1 MKAAGTERIDGAV
14 RPVVEQILASLDL
27 ELYDLQAGPQM
38 VRILVDGSD
47 GVSSDDLA
55 TATRIISRR
64 LDEIDP
70 IPGTYTLEVSSP
82 GIERPLR
89 TPQHFRGAIGE
100 SVTVKCGP
108 GVEGDRRVNGIL
120 IAADDDE
127 ITVAIDD
134 PEGAQRTLRQL
145 DIAKARTTFAWD
157 STGSATR
164 KASRS

>member
-1 MKAAGTERIDGAV
+1 MKATGSDRIDGAV
-14 RPVVEQILASLDL
+14 RSVVESSLASLDL
-27 ELYDLQAGPQM
+27 ELYDLQTGPQL
-38 VRILVDGSD
+38 VRILVEGPD

-64 LDEIDP
+64 LDEVDP

-100 SVTVKCGP
+100 TVTVKCGP
-108 GVEGDRRVNGIL
+108 GVDGDRRVNGTL
-120 IAADDDE
+120 IAADDDG
-127 ITVAIDD
+127 ITVALDD
-134 PEGAQRTLRQL
+134 PEGVERSLRHL

>member
-1 MKAAGTERIDGAV
+1 MNAAGTDRIDGAL
-14 RPVVEQILASLDL
+14 RPVVEPILASLDL
-27 ELYDLQAGPQM
+27 ALYDLQTGPQL
-38 VRILVDGSD
+38 VRILVDGPD

-64 LDEIDP
+64 LDELDP
-70 IPGTYTLEVSSP
+70 MPGTYTLEVSSP

-100 SVTVKCGP
+100 SVTVKCAP
-108 GVEGDRRVNGIL
+108 GVEGDRRVNGTL
-120 IAADDDE
+120 IAADDHE
-127 ITVAIDD
+127 ITVALDH
-134 PEGAQRTLRQL
+134 PEGAHRTLRHL

>member
-1 MKAAGTERIDGAV
+1 MKETGSDRIDGAV
-14 RPVVEQILASLDL
+14 RSVVESSLASLDL
-27 ELYDLQAGPQM
+27 ELYDLQTGPQL
-38 VRILVDGSD
+38 VRILVEGPD

-55 TATRIISRR
+55 TATRIISRQ
-64 LDEIDP
+64 LDEVDP

-108 GVEGDRRVNGIL
+108 GVDGDRRVNGTL
-120 IAADDDE
+120 IAADDDG
-127 ITVAIDD
+127 ITVALDD
-134 PEGAQRTLRQL
+134 PEGVERDLRHL

>member
-1 MKAAGTERIDGAV
+1 MKAAGTDRIDGAV
-14 RPVVEQILASLDL
+14 RPVVEPILASLDL
-27 ELYDLQAGPQM
+27 ELYDLQAGPQL
-38 VRILVDGSD
+38 VRILVDGPD

-55 TATRIISRR
+55 TATRVISRR

-82 GIERPLR
+82 GVERPLR
-89 TPQHFRGAIGE
+89 TPHHFRGAIGE

-108 GVEGDRRVNGIL
+108 GVEGDRRVNGTL
-120 IAADDDE
+120 IAADDDG
-127 ITVAIDD
+127 ITVALDD
-134 PEGAQRTLRQL
+134 PEGTRRTLRHL

>member
-1 MKAAGTERIDGAV
+1 MSSTGTNRIDGAV
-14 RPVVEQILASLDL
+14 RPVVESSLTSLNL
-27 ELYDLQAGPQM
+27 ELYDLQTGPQL
-38 VRILVDGSD
+38 VRILVDGPD

-64 LDEIDP
+64 LDDVDP

-89 TPQHFRGAIGE
+89 TPHHFRGAIGE

-108 GVEGDRRVNGIL
+108 GVDGDRRINGTL

-127 ITVAIDD
+127 ITVALDD
-134 PEGAQRTLRQL
+134 PEGEQRTVRVL

-157 STGSATR
+157 STGPATR